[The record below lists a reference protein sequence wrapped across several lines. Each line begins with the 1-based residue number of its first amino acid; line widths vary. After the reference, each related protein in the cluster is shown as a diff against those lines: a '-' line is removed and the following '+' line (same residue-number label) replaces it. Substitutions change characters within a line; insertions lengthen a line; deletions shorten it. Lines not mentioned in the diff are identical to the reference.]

1 MKGAFCDGVM
11 SRVGRRSVTA
21 YHQTGVPFAIAQ
33 GRSGASGVAI
43 FLLVIVL
50 IPYNPVQD
58 ALERPPPV
66 FAILNDPT
74 CG

>member
-11 SRVGRRSVTA
+11 SRVGRGSVPA
-21 YHQTGVPFAIAQ
+21 YHRPWEKWD
-33 GRSGASGVAI
+33 ASGVAI

-50 IPYNPVQD
+50 IPYNLVQD

-74 CG
+74 YG